1 VETDCG
7 SGCRR
12 FESDHSPQKICAAI
26 SFLML
31 DEPENLV
38 LRALREIREQNDTI
52 LRKLDEVVVRL
63 SAVERDLTAMK
74 VDYAVT

>member
-1 VETDCG
+1 
-7 SGCRR
+7 
-12 FESDHSPQKICAAI
+12 
-26 SFLML
+26 ML

-52 LRKLDEVVVRL
+52 LRLDEVVVRL